1 MVKGIKVVNGEV
13 PWNAISGGK
22 ILATYVI
29 GSTKTSLIPSIS
41 IAGSMPIA
49 TLFTPALDVE
59 YLVFGKPITLDIIP
73 TTPDG
78 IPTPAIITRV
88 ALTLSGIPYLII
100 DSGSYI
106 EPLTP
111 KVVLPSRS
119 VGGRIDVEPAL
130 PLGTSLKLFNEAFH
144 IGSTLGSLTNVL
156 LIGESIPAG
165 TTTAMA
171 ILCALG
177 FKCHEMVSSSM
188 KSNPMEIKR
197 YVVNEAIKR
206 LENYPAL
213 DVFKVNDLV
222 GDPVH
227 ISIAGMALGATT
239 SGSYVVLAGGT
250 QMLAVLAIMKR
261 IKPDFNQK
269 SLTHATTKWVIMDRG
284 KEILNFL
291 HSELPYITLVYSE
304 LDFNSSPFKGLK
316 AYEEGYVKEGVG
328 AGGTSFIALAR
339 GVHYDELL
347 SSIYS
352 EYSRLVGGKYA

>member
-1 MVKGIKVVNGEV
+1 MVKGINVVSGEI
-13 PWNAISGGK
+13 PWDVISRGR
-22 ILATYVI
+22 ILATYVV
-29 GSTKTSLIPSIS
+29 GSTKTSLIPNIS

-49 TLFTPALDVE
+49 TLFTPTLDVE
-59 YLVFGKPITLDIIP
+59 YLVLGKPATLDLIP
-73 TTPDG
+73 TTPNG

-88 ALTLSGIPYLII
+88 ALILTGIPHLII

-106 EPLTP
+106 EPLIP
-111 KVVLPSRS
+111 KIVLPSRS

-130 PLGTSLKLFNEAFH
+130 PPGTSLRLFNEAFH
-144 IGSTLGSLTNVL
+144 VGSTLGSLTNVL

-177 FKCHEMVSSSM
+177 FKCHEMVSSSL
-188 KSNPMEIKR
+188 KSNPVEIKEH
-197 YVVNEAIKR
+197 VVNEAIKR
-206 LENYPAL
+206 LESHPAQ
-213 DVFKVNDLV
+213 DVFKVNDLI

-227 ISIAGMALGATT
+227 ISIAGMALGAIT

-250 QMLAVLAIMKR
+250 QMMAVLAIMGR
-261 IKPDFNQK
+261 VKPGFDQR
-269 SLTHATTKWVIMDRG
+269 SLIYATTKWIIKDRG

-291 HSELPYITLVYSE
+291 SSEFPYVALVYSE
-304 LDFNSSPFKGLK
+304 LDFKDSPFGGLK

-339 GVHYDELL
+339 GIRYDELI

-352 EYSRLVGGKYA
+352 EYSRLVGDKYA